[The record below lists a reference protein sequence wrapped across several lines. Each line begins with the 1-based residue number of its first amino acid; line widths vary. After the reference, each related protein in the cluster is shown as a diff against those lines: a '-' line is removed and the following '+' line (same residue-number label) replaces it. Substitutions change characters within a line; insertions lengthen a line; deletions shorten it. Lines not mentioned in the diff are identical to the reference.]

1 MLASHPQVEHRRSP
15 ADWLAETVAVAGLIV
30 AFVLPAFYW
39 SALPERVPSH
49 FGPSGQADVWSA
61 RGFVWFLPAMTVVVY
76 LLLTLISLVPARY
89 YNYPW
94 RITEE
99 NAPRQVR
106 IVRRLLCVLR
116 AELVWLFVY
125 LTWQTIRVALGQV
138 SGLGSAFLPVTLVVV
153 FGTVVYYFVR
163 AASAR

>member
-1 MLASHPQVEHRRSP
+1 MLASRPQVEHRRSP
-15 ADWLAETVAVAGLIV
+15 ADWLAETVAVAGLIIGL
-30 AFVLPAFYW
+30 VLPAYYW
-39 SALPERVPSH
+39 SSLPERVPSH
-49 FGPSGQADVWSA
+49 FGAFGQPNAWSA
-61 RGFVWFLPAMTVVVY
+61 RGFVWFLPAVMVVVY
-76 LLLTLISLVPARY
+76 LVLTSISLIPPRY

-94 RITEE
+94 QITAE

-106 IVRRLLCVLR
+106 IVRRLLCVLK

-138 SGLGSAFLPVTLVVV
+138 SGLGSAFLPVTLLVV
-153 FGTVVYYFVR
+153 FGTVIYYFVR